1 MNSTRPP
8 FARLAS
14 RIGCALLAALLLEL
28 LAVPAGADVQ
38 VGNRKD
44 TVVLKDGTRIECIVV
59 MSTPRGLLVII
70 QNPEKEDET
79 HQEFIPADTV
89 KEVIRGQADAQDTMK
104 GFKTE
109 TVETQK
115 IVQGEGYRKAA
126 SSKKKKKGAETGPI
140 LPTGKIGPAEPL
152 VETGLK
158 TVPVGL
164 QPLANTKLSPKE
176 IVDAYMQRF
185 PELDQATEYFLGGNA
200 KAEALIKKAT
210 TGDVGTSDYLK
221 ALLKPLLEDVEAT
234 PKGPTP

>member
-1 MNSTRPP
+1 MNSARTP
-8 FARLAS
+8 FTRLAA
-14 RIGCALLAALLLEL
+14 RIGCVLLAALLLEL
-28 LAVPAGADVQ
+28 LAVSAGADVQ
-38 VGNRKD
+38 VNNRKD

-59 MSTPRGLLVII
+59 MSTARGLLVII
-70 QNPEKEDET
+70 QNSDKENET
-79 HQEFIPADTV
+79 HQEFIPSETV
-89 KEVIRGQADAQDTMK
+89 KEVIRGQADAQETIK

-126 SSKKKKKGAETGPI
+126 GKKKKKGAETGPV

-152 VETGLK
+152 VETSLK

-185 PELDQATEYFLGGNA
+185 PELDQAAEYFLGGNT

>member
-1 MNSTRPP
+1 MSSKRTP
-8 FARLAS
+8 FTRLAA

-28 LAVPAGADVQ
+28 LAAPAGADVQ
-38 VGNRKD
+38 VSNRKD

-79 HQEFIPADTV
+79 HQEFIAAETV
-89 KEVIRGQADAQDTMK
+89 KEVIRGQTDAQDTMK

-115 IVQGEGYRKAA
+115 IVQGEGFRKAA
-126 SSKKKKKGAETGPI
+126 SKKKKKGGETGPV

-185 PELDQATEYFLGGNA
+185 PELDQAAEYFLGGNA

-210 TGDVGTSDYLK
+210 SGDVGTSDYLK

-234 PKGPTP
+234 PKAPTP

>member
-1 MNSTRPP
+1 MSSTRTP
-8 FARLAS
+8 FTRLAA
-14 RIGCALLAALLLEL
+14 RAACALLAAVVLEL

-38 VGNRKD
+38 VNNRKD

-59 MSTPRGLLVII
+59 MSTARGLLVIV

-79 HQEFIPADTV
+79 HQEFIPAETV
-89 KEVIRGQADAQDTMK
+89 KEVIRGQTNEQETVK

-109 TVETQK
+109 IVETQK
-115 IVQGEGYRKAA
+115 IIQGEGYRKAA
-126 SSKKKKKGAETGPI
+126 SKKKKKGGETGPI

-152 VETGLK
+152 VESGLK
-158 TVPVGL
+158 TVPVGM

-176 IVDAYMQRF
+176 IVEAYMQRY
-185 PELDQATEYFLGGNA
+185 PELDQAGEYFLGGNA

-221 ALLKPLLEDVEAT
+221 SLLKPLLEDLENSQKT
-234 PKGPTP
+234 PTP

>member
-1 MNSTRPP
+1 MSSTRIP
-8 FARLAS
+8 FTRLAA

-28 LAVPAGADVQ
+28 LAAPAGADVQ
-38 VGNRKD
+38 VSNRKD

-79 HQEFIPADTV
+79 HQEFIAAETV
-89 KEVIRGQADAQDTMK
+89 KEVIRGQTDAQDTMK

-115 IVQGEGYRKAA
+115 IVQGEGFRKAA
-126 SSKKKKKGAETGPI
+126 SKKKKKGGETGPV

-185 PELDQATEYFLGGNA
+185 PELDQAAEYFLGGNA

-210 TGDVGTSDYLK
+210 SGDVGTSDYLK

-234 PKGPTP
+234 PKAPTP